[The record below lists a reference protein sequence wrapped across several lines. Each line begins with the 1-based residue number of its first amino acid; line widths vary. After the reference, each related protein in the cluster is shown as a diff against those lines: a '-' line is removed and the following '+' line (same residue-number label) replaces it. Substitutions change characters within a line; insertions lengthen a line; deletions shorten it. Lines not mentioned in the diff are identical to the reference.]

1 VPFCEHCGN
10 EIGYLPFN
18 CNYCGGTF
26 CKQHRLP
33 ENHECSFE
41 LKHKPAVETT
51 KKFRRSNQEIPRP
64 ISQDYLYNGPKQ
76 LKKYLKR
83 QEKERRRTKRL
94 SQPGFGGA
102 RRPWKLGNG
111 TLFILLMIVIFSAIE
126 IGRISIESTPGVTKL
141 SDYGPIA
148 VYLWRI
154 FTSPFI
160 YTQDILGFFF
170 LFIMVYFL
178 RFMGQ
183 MIEVQYGTKFLLKF
197 YFLCVLFKMGLYAL
211 IILPFSLYYYP
222 TLFYFIPASSA
233 SAAIFGLIALML
245 LPMLNRQITGM
256 MYFMPVRTSG
266 RTFLYIIILFIMLPG
281 LLLFLIYGDP
291 FYLAIYLPDLGG
303 LLVAYLVV
311 YQKIKLRN

>member
-1 VPFCEHCGN
+1 MPFCEHCGN

-33 ENHECSFE
+33 ENHDCSFE
-41 LKHKPAVETT
+41 LKHKPAVPTT
-51 KKFRRSNQEIPRP
+51 KKIRRSNQEVARP

-83 QEKERRRTKRL
+83 QEKERKRTRRV
-94 SQPGFGGA
+94 SQQGYG
-102 RRPWKLGNG
+102 RVRSPWKLGNG
-111 TLFILLMIVIFSAIE
+111 TLFIILMIVIFSAIE
-126 IGRISIESTPGVTKL
+126 IGRVYIESSANVLTLYQIGGLPAI
-141 SDYGPIA
+141 YI
-148 VYLWRI
+148 WRI
-154 FTSPFI
+154 ITSPFV

-197 YFLCVLFKMGLYAL
+197 YFLCVIFKMGIYAL
-211 IILPFSLYYYP
+211 MMLLFSAIYSEI
-222 TLFYFIPASSA
+222 FIFIPAASA
-233 SAAIFGLIALML
+233 SSAIFGLIALML
-245 LPMLNRQITGM
+245 LPMLNRQVTGIVG
-256 MYFMPVRTSG
+256 FFPARTSG
-266 RTFLYIIILFIMLPG
+266 RTFLWIIILLLMAPG
-281 LLLFLIYGDP
+281 LLLFLFYGNP
-291 FYLAIYLPDLGG
+291 IFLAESFADLGG

-311 YQKIKLRN
+311 YQKIRLKN

>member
-1 VPFCEHCGN
+1 MPFCEYCGN

-51 KKFRRSNQEIPRP
+51 KKIRRSNQEVARP
-64 ISQDYLYNGPKQ
+64 ISQNYLYNGPKQ

-83 QEKERRRTKRL
+83 QEKERRRTRRV
-94 SQPGFGGA
+94 SQQGYGRV

-111 TLFILLMIVIFSAIE
+111 TLFIILMILIFSAIE
-126 IGRISIESTPGVTKL
+126 IARFNFDPNGLYNLGGLPAIYI
-141 SDYGPIA
+141 
-148 VYLWRI
+148 WRV
-154 FTSPFI
+154 FTSPFV
-160 YTQDILGFFF
+160 YTQDLLGFFF
-170 LFIMVYFL
+170 LFIMIYFL

-197 YFLCVLFKMGLYAL
+197 YFLCVLFNIGLYAL
-211 IILPFSLYYYP
+211 ILLPFSIIYYP
-222 TLFYFIPASSA
+222 TPFIFIPVASA
-233 SAAIFGLIALML
+233 SAPIFGIIALML
-245 LPMLNRQITGM
+245 LPMMNRQVTGIVG
-256 MYFMPVRTSG
+256 FFPARTSG
-266 RTFLYIIILFIMLPG
+266 KTFLWIIILLLMVPG
-281 LLLFLIYGDP
+281 LLLFFIYGNP
-291 FYLAIYLPDLGG
+291 IYLAESFANLGG

-311 YQKIKLRN
+311 HQVIRLKN